1 MELKRVVITGMGA
14 YSPLGNDMESIWVA
28 LREGRSGAG
37 PITGFNAEFFK
48 TRFACEVKDFDAK
61 EYLGRKEARKLDRFA
76 QLAVAAADLAV
87 ADAKLNDGGI
97 SPERVGVVVASGIG
111 GLQTFQ
117 EEVREFVL
125 GDGVPHFNPFFIPRL
140 ILDIASGYISMRH
153 GFQGPNFAVVSACA
167 SSTNALI
174 DAYNYIRLGYADVF
188 VTGGAEAVISEAG
201 VGGFSAI
208 KALSERN
215 DEPTK
220 ASRPFDQDR
229 DGFVMGEGA
238 AILVLE
244 ERESALRRGVP
255 ILAEIIGGG
264 LSGDAHHLT
273 APHPDGKGAM
283 LSMKNAIDSAHI
295 TKEEIDYINVHGTS
309 TPLGDEIE
317 LKAIENLFGEHIKK
331 LNISATK
338 SMTGHLL
345 GAAGAM
351 ETIIS
356 VLAIQ
361 NSLVPPTI
369 NLDNVDLKINPNFNL
384 TPKVAQERE
393 INIAMSNTF
402 GFGGHNA
409 TILLKKHIS

>member
-14 YSPLGNDMESIWVA
+14 YSPLGNDMASIWQA
-28 LREGRSGAG
+28 LRDGRSGAAA
-37 PITGFNAEFFK
+37 ITRFDATNFK

-61 EYLGRKEARKLDRFA
+61 EYLGHKEARKLDRFA
-76 QLAVAAADLAV
+76 QLAVVAADLAI
-87 ADAKLNDGGI
+87 ADAKLKDSAI
-97 SPERVGVVVASGIG
+97 LPERIGVVVASGIG
-111 GLQTFQ
+111 GMQTFQ
-117 EEVREFVL
+117 DEVREFVL

-140 ILDIASGYISMRH
+140 ILDIAAGYISMRH

-167 SSTNALI
+167 SSTNAI
-174 DAYNYIRLGYADVF
+174 VDAYNYIRLGYADAF
-188 VTGGAEAVISEAG
+188 VTGGAEAVIIEAG

-220 ASRPFDQDR
+220 ASRPFDRDR

-244 ERESALRRGVP
+244 ERESALRRGAP
-255 ILAEIIGGG
+255 ILAEIIGCG
-264 LSGDAHHLT
+264 LSGDAYHLT
-273 APHPDGKGAM
+273 APHPEGKGAM
-283 LSMKNAIDSAHI
+283 LSMKNAIDCAGI
-295 TKEEIDYINVHGTS
+295 RVQDVDYINVHGTS

-331 LNISATK
+331 LSISATK

-351 ETIIS
+351 EAIIS

-361 NSLVPPTI
+361 NSIVPPTI
-369 NLDNVDLKINPNFNL
+369 NLENIDPKINPNFNL
-384 TPKVAQERE
+384 TPLVAEHRNIE
-393 INIAMSNTF
+393 IAMSNTF

-409 TILLKKHIS
+409 TILLKKHS

>member
-14 YSPLGNDMESIWVA
+14 YSPLGNNLVDIWDA
-28 LREGRSGAG
+28 LRKGHSGAG
-37 PITGFNAEFFK
+37 PITRFNTEAFK
-48 TRFACEVKDFDAK
+48 TKFACEVKGFDAMV
-61 EYLGRKEARKLDRFA
+61 YLGRKEARKLDRFA
-76 QLAVAAADLAV
+76 QLAVAAADSAIE
-87 ADAKLNDGGI
+87 DAKLKDSGI
-97 SPERVGVVVASGIG
+97 LPERIGVVVASGIG
-111 GLQTFQ
+111 GLRTFQ
-117 EEVREFVL
+117 EEVRDFVL

-153 GFQGPNFAVVSACA
+153 GFQGPNFSVVSACA

-174 DAYNYIRLGYADVF
+174 DCYNYIRMGYADAF

-215 DEPTK
+215 DEPTR
-220 ASRPFDQDR
+220 ASRPFDKDR

-238 AILVLE
+238 AILILE

-273 APHPDGKGAM
+273 APHPEGKGAM
-283 LSMKNAIDSAHI
+283 MSMKNAIESANI
-295 TKEEIDYINVHGTS
+295 NKAQIDYINVHGTS

-331 LNISATK
+331 LSISATK

-361 NSLVPPTI
+361 NSLIPPTI
-369 NLDNVDLKINPNFNL
+369 NLENLDPKINPDFNL
-384 TPKVAQERE
+384 TPLVAQERE
-393 INIAMSNTF
+393 VNIAMSNTF

-409 TILLKKHIS
+409 TILLKKHL